1 MANPTLYYDVLRRPH
16 VTEKTANLQELRN
29 AYAFEVARTANKAEV
44 KKAVETLFSVKVEKV
59 NIINHGGKVRRQFGR
74 QGRTSPWKKAVVTL
88 SAGQTIEVS

>member
-29 AYAFEVARTANKAEV
+29 QYSFEVARTANKAEV

-59 NIINHGGKVRRQFGR
+59 NIINHSGKVRRQFGR
-74 QGRTSPWKKAVVTL
+74 PGRTSDWKKAVVTL
-88 SAGQTIEVS
+88 RAGETIEGS